1 MGVGVSARRRDA
13 RDQQNRAEIAAERIR
28 RGLDSPPLVLGV
40 LGVLAL
46 GVVLRFVCQS
56 DMWADEVLSVNI
68 AKLPFDRLMTALRH
82 DGAPPLYYLLLH
94 GWMRV
99 FGSGSTAVRALS
111 GLAGTLTLIP
121 MWCIGRRLD
130 DRRRRLTLAPA
141 DSPNV
146 VAWSAL
152 LLFALSPFAIRYS
165 TEARMYALVML
176 FVALGYLA
184 VVRALERPSL
194 LRLATVAVVTGLLL
208 YTHYWS
214 FSLLAVTGLALVVV
228 TLRRAR
234 ADRAA
239 PLSVLAALAVG
250 ALTFVPWVPSFLYQ
264 LHHTGTPWGAPVSP
278 FGSWA
283 AAFTSFGGN
292 VHPAGWMLLVLVL
305 LGVFAVAIAGDGR
318 HVILDLGTQRG
329 VRVEA
334 AVAFGTVAL
343 GLLVGRLSGTTFEG
357 RYASVAFPLFVAVGA
372 FGLLAFGDPRVRTGV
387 LVLALALG
395 AWGGVSNVG
404 RQRTQ
409 AYQLVPIIRDEAAPG
424 DLVVFC
430 PDAIGTDVVGRLRPD
445 VRTTSF
451 PNLTSSARVDWV
463 DYADHVR
470 RVQPARFAD
479 RVERLAGDHTIWFVY
494 TDNGTPADAK
504 CTKVADDLSLRRP
517 NRTRPLEPDP
527 YFFEHQ
533 GVYRYPATS

>member
-1 MGVGVSARRRDA
+1 
-13 RDQQNRAEIAAERIR
+13 
-28 RGLDSPPLVLGV
+28 
-40 LGVLAL
+40 
-46 GVVLRFVCQS
+46 
-56 DMWADEVLSVNI
+56 
-68 AKLPFDRLMTALRH
+68 
-82 DGAPPLYYLLLH
+82 
-94 GWMRV
+94 
-99 FGSGSTAVRALS
+99 
-111 GLAGTLTLIP
+111 LTLIP
-121 MWCIGRRLD
+121 MWYIGRRLD
-130 DRRRRLTLAPA
+130 DRRRRLRLAPD
-141 DSPNV
+141 DSPNI

-152 LLFALSPFAIRYS
+152 LLLALSPFAIRYS

-184 VVRALERPSL
+184 VVRALDRPSL
-194 LRLATVAVVTGLLL
+194 LRLATVALLTGLLL
-208 YTHYWS
+208 YTHYWA
-214 FSLLAVTGLALVVV
+214 FSLLAVAAV
-228 TLRRAR
+228 TVAVSAFRRNG
-234 ADRAA
+234 ADRVA
-239 PLSVLAALAVG
+239 PLSVLGAFAVG

-278 FGSWA
+278 IGSWA

-292 VHPAGWMLLVLVL
+292 VHAAGWMLLVLVL
-305 LGVFAVAIAGDGR
+305 LGVFAVTIAGDGR
-318 HVILDLGTQRG
+318 HVILDLLTQRG

-343 GLLVGRLSGTTFEG
+343 GLVVGRLSGTTFEG

-372 FGLLAFGDPRVRTGV
+372 FGLLAFGDARVRTGV

-395 AWGGVSNVG
+395 AWGGISNVG

-409 AYQLVPIIRDEAAPG
+409 AYQLVPIIQSDAAPG

-430 PDAIGTDVVGRLRPD
+430 PDAIGTDVVGRLRHD

-470 RVQPARFAD
+470 RVEPTRFAR
-479 RVERLAGDHTIWFVY
+479 RVEQLAGGHTIWFVY

-504 CTKVADDLSLRRP
+504 CTKVADDLSLQRP
-517 NRTRPLEPDP
+517 NRSRPLEPDP

-533 GVYRYPATS
+533 GLYRYPAAS